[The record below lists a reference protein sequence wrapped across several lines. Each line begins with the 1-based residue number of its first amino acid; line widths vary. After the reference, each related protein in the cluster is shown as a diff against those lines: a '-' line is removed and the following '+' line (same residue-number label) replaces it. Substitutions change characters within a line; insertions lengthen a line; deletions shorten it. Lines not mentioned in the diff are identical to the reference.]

1 MKIFHIFYESAY
13 PHAAYVCFYDVS
25 NCAFGVQLEPKHQPT
40 QTPLED
46 VSKPL
51 EQTPWQQKVED
62 KICGKA
68 SETEGLRVITNH
80 G

>member
-13 PHAAYVCFYDVS
+13 LHAAYVCFYDVS

-51 EQTPWQQKVED
+51 EQTPWQ
-62 KICGKA
+62 
-68 SETEGLRVITNH
+68 
-80 G
+80 